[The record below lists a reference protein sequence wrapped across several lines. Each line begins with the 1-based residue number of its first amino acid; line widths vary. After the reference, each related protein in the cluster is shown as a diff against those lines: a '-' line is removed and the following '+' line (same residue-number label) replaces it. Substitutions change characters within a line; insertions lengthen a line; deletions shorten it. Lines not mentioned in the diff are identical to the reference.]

1 MHLACHGSAA
11 LTADAMDSALWL
23 TGEDTLAARH
33 VLSLELEAAR
43 LVVASACESGLIG
56 SLDAADEALALSTVL
71 IGAGAAGVV
80 SSLWKVDDQA
90 AAMLMTRF
98 YEELDRHCSPA
109 SALRTAMLWLR
120 DTPDDELNEFWERR
134 PELRRA
140 PPTTNIDP
148 THGLPT
154 TPSFVA
160 PTMWAAFVF
169 SGA

>member
-1 MHLACHGSAA
+1 
-11 LTADAMDSALWL
+11 MDSALWL
-23 TGEDTLAARH
+23 AGDETLAARD
-33 VLSLELEAAR
+33 VVSLELEAAR

-98 YEELDRHCSPA
+98 YDELNRHRSPA
-109 SALRTAMLWLR
+109 SALRTAILWLR
-120 DTPDDELNEFWERR
+120 DAPDDELGGFWERH
-134 PELRRA
+134 PELRGAAATTKFDHTRDPRPT
-140 PPTTNIDP
+140 PPF
-148 THGLPT
+148 
-154 TPSFVA
+154 SA